1 MPGLDGEWD
10 VERVSGALPPL
21 FGIRKRI
28 EGTRGETAL
37 GPLPGVPFDVHGL
50 ELRYRFP
57 FRSFVDVLRADG
69 DGFAG
74 VATFRGREWAR
85 FRLRR
90 RGDPAPPVA
99 P

>member
-1 MPGLDGEWD
+1 LDGEWD

-21 FGIRKRI
+21 LGVRKRI
-28 EGTRGETAL
+28 EGNRGVTAV
-37 GPLPGVPFDVHGL
+37 GPLPGVPFDVNGL

-57 FRSFVDVLRADG
+57 FSGLVDILSPDG

-74 VATFRGREWAR
+74 VAKFRGREYGR

-90 RGDPAPPVA
+90 RGDPAPSR
-99 P
+99 